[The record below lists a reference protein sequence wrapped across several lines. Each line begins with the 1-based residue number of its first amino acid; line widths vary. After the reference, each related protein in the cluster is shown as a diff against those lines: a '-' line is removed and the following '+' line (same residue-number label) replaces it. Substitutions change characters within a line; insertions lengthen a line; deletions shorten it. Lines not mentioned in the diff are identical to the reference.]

1 MGWWWVCYTGE
12 QFALQVLLSVDSLKE
27 RYGAAGVALGIVGG
41 VVGTLVKLG
50 ELWFE
55 ASVTCTNNFSA
66 L

>member
-41 VVGTLVKLG
+41 ELGTLVK
-50 ELWFE
+50 
-55 ASVTCTNNFSA
+55 NR
-66 L
+66 